1 MGELSA
7 SHPGHFTHNKES
19 PRPNEWEDGWFP
31 ELVCSFRRRD
41 RSGNQL
47 TIPGLQNWFA
57 PFGEEIDPGTN
68 SLFLV
73 YRTGL
78 LLSEKR

>member
-1 MGELSA
+1 MNGRMG
-7 SHPGHFTHNKES
+7 GF
-19 PRPNEWEDGWFP
+19 
-31 ELVCSFRRRD
+31 
-41 RSGNQL
+41 
-47 TIPGLQNWFA
+47 QNWFA